1 MQDFEKLGAFYLGR
15 IFDLEQGKTKE
26 DLLLY
31 DSKDL
36 TTHGVCVG
44 MTGSG
49 KTGLCIS
56 LLEEAAIDGIPSLV
70 IDPKGDLGNML
81 LTFPELRASDF
92 RPWID
97 TDEAARKGFET
108 DAYAAKMAET
118 WKKGLTQWG
127 QDKARIAK
135 FQNSV
140 DMAIYT
146 PGSNAGIP
154 LSILRSLEAP
164 SVALKADEDAFRDRI
179 MTAVSGLL
187 ALLGIAADP
196 IRSREHILI
205 STILHKAWTSGTSL
219 DIADLIQEI
228 QSPPFSKIGVFDLE
242 SFFPSK
248 DRFDL
253 AMQLNNLLASPG
265 FAVWMEG
272 EPLEIGRLLYTPM
285 GKPRISIL
293 SIAHLSDRERM
304 FFVTILLNEVIA
316 WMRAQP
322 GTSSL
327 RALLYMDE
335 IFGYFPPTANP
346 PSKVPMLTLLKQ
358 ARAYGLGVILATQNP
373 VDLDYKGLANA
384 GTWFIGRLQTER
396 DKDRVLEGLE
406 GASATAGME
415 FNRVKIDK
423 TLSALGHRVFLMHN
437 VHEDE
442 PVLFQTRWVLSY
454 LRGPLTR
461 DQIQTLMAP
470 RKKEEIQEVAKE
482 APVQPFQ
489 AAQAQ
494 VAQKILGAERA
505 VLPPSI
511 QEYFLP
517 GKGSLSA
524 SERLVYRPMVAG
536 TSRLHFVS
544 KIDNVDK
551 WETVSLLAP
560 LTQDVKDIAWEEATA
575 YETEISLQKEGLPQG
590 QFSQLPNAA
599 ALPASY
605 TSWKTSLGRYLY
617 QNRVMKL
624 WKSPDLKETSLP
636 EESEG
641 DFRARLMH
649 LAREKR
655 DLGMEKL
662 RQRYAPKLARL
673 QDRLRRAEMRV
684 EREKSQY
691 GQQKMQT
698 AISMGA
704 TLLGAVF
711 GRKVT
716 STGNVG
722 RATTTFRGVGRAAR
736 EKEDI
741 GRAMQEVKIVQEK
754 LYQMEEEFQEEMDK
768 TKDAYS
774 PEDLELEEIV
784 VRPRK
789 SDIFVS
795 PISLVWSPWLVGMDG
810 IAEPHFRI
818 ED

>member
-15 IFDLEQGKTKE
+15 IFDLEKGRTKE

-56 LLEEAAIDGIPSLV
+56 LLEEAAIDGIPSLI

-81 LTFPELRASDF
+81 LAFPELRPADF

-97 TDEAARKGFET
+97 ADEAARKGFDT
-108 DAYAAKMAET
+108 GGYATKMAET
-118 WKKGLTQWG
+118 WKKGLAQWG
-127 QDKARIAK
+127 QDGARVSK
-135 FQNSV
+135 FRNSV
-140 DMAIYT
+140 DMTIYT

-164 SVALKADEDAFRDRI
+164 PAAVKEDEDAFRDRVL
-179 MTAVSGLL
+179 TAVSGLL
-187 ALLGIAADP
+187 ALLGISADP

-205 STILHKAWTSGTSL
+205 SNILHKAWTSGTSL
-219 DIADLIQEI
+219 TIADMIQEI
-228 QSPPFSKIGVFDLE
+228 QSPPFTKIGVFDLE
-242 SFFPSK
+242 SFFPSRE
-248 DRFDL
+248 RFDL

-272 EPLEIGRLLYTPM
+272 ESLDVSRLLYTPS
-285 GKPRISIL
+285 GKPKISIL

-316 WMRAQP
+316 WMRGQP

-346 PSKVPMLTLLKQ
+346 PSKIPMLTLLKQ
-358 ARAYGLGVILATQNP
+358 ARAYGLGVVLSTQNP

-415 FNRVKIDK
+415 FNRDRIDK

-437 VHEDE
+437 VHENE

-461 DQIQTLMAP
+461 EQIQTLMAP
-470 RKKEEIQEVAKE
+470 RKKEEVQEVAKE
-482 APVQPFQ
+482 APVQSFQ
-489 AAQAQ
+489 PSQPQ
-494 VAQKILGAERA
+494 VEQKILGAERA

-511 QEYFLP
+511 LEYFLP
-517 GKGSLSA
+517 VKGPLGA
-524 SERLVYRPMVAG
+524 SERLVYRPMVTG

-544 KIDNVDK
+544 RTDKIDK
-551 WETVSLLAP
+551 WKTVSLLAP
-560 LTQDVKDIAWEEATA
+560 LTQDMKEIFWDEATA
-575 YETEISLQKEGLPQG
+575 YETEISLQKEGSLQG

-599 ALPASY
+599 SLPSSY
-605 TSWKTSLGRYLY
+605 KSWKASLGRYLY
-617 QNRVMKL
+617 QNRMMKL
-624 WKSPDLKETSLP
+624 WKAVDLKETSLP
-636 EESEG
+636 GESEG
-641 DFRARLMH
+641 DFRARLQH

-662 RQRYAPKLARL
+662 RKRYAPKIARL
-673 QDRLRRAEMRV
+673 QDRLRRAETRV
-684 EREKSQY
+684 SKEKSQY

-698 AISMGA
+698 AISLGA

-716 STGNVG
+716 STGTVG
-722 RATTTFRGVGRAAR
+722 RAATTFRGVGRAAR

-741 GRAMQEVKIVQEK
+741 ARATQEMKIVQEK
-754 LYQMEEEFQEEMDK
+754 IYQMEEEFQEEMNK
-768 TKDAYS
+768 ITDAFS

-784 VRPRK
+784 IRPRK
-789 SDIFVS
+789 SDVFVT
-795 PISLVWSPWLVGMDG
+795 PLSLVWSPWRMGMDG
-810 IAEPHFRI
+810 IAEPHYRI
-818 ED
+818 EA